1 MMTPSGG
8 GAERRTPC
16 PAGAQARSDRI
27 RRRRHRH
34 RRAAPPHRATLYNER
49 YPSFHVQLDL
59 FNTAAPSDPLLGLTV
74 KLPNTCSKC
83 GDLLAIIGPGTP
95 PHYASLHCR
104 SCGVFRSWLSRVRC
118 PYLAEVITDAGVP
131 RKPIIL
137 SHDNHGIGRDTVQP
151 RPLVSL
157 HQQP

>member
-1 MMTPSGG
+1 VAPSGARRAPQARKRDPTVSAG
-8 GAERRTPC
+8 GATDIVVP
-16 PAGAQARSDRI
+16 Q
-27 RRRRHRH
+27 
-34 RRAAPPHRATLYNER
+34 
-49 YPSFHVQLDL
+49 
-59 FNTAAPSDPLLGLTV
+59 
-74 KLPNTCSKC
+74 C